1 MASPLSPDNPS
12 APPQHN
18 QPTSPTPTPEEWA
31 PGRKEDCPSE
41 AAEEECKGIAKFL
54 DDVDSYTPTIPEA
67 IIQQYLQLGG
77 AACEDPRILKLVA
90 LATDKFLAEV
100 VKEAKE
106 NGELRVGEKRGAP
119 PLSMQVFSKVK

>member
-1 MASPLSPDNPS
+1 MLI
-12 APPQHN
+12 
-18 QPTSPTPTPEEWA
+18 TFVL
-31 PGRKEDCPSE
+31 GR
-41 AAEEECKGIAKFL
+41 
-54 DDVDSYTPTIPEA
+54 
-67 IIQQYLQLGG
+67 
-77 AACEDPRILKLVA
+77 LKLVA